1 MTAPPAIQVLDLT
14 IRFGQVTAVESASF
28 TVAPRQCFGIVG
40 ESGSGK
46 TTILRAI
53 LGLQPFNA
61 GRISLNGT
69 DQPAGSRDFRAQT
82 KLIQPIFQDPAT
94 SLSPRRRIGQLL
106 SEVGEV
112 LREPAEAF
120 RLRAIA
126 MLDRLGL
133 PKEAME
139 KYPYQLS
146 GGQARRAAIARAL
159 LFNPKIIAADEPPA
173 GLDVSVQG
181 DFLNL
186 LQEIRAA
193 SDITLLVISHNL
205 AVMRLVANDVAVMHK
220 GRIVEQG
227 AARQVLETPQSD
239 YARALLGAWPRLRA
253 GH

>member
-1 MTAPPAIQVLDLT
+1 MTAPPAIQVSDLT
-14 IRFGQVTAVESASF
+14 VRFGQVTAVDTASF

-46 TTILRAI
+46 TTVLRAI
-53 LGLQPFNA
+53 LGLQSFDA
-61 GRISLNGT
+61 GKVSLFGT
-69 DQPAGSRDFRAQT
+69 DQPARGRDFRAQT
-82 KLIQPIFQDPAT
+82 ALIQPIFQDPAT

-106 SEVGEV
+106 AEVGEV
-112 LREPAEAF
+112 LREPAEAC
-120 RLRAIA
+120 RVRAIA

-139 KYPYQLS
+139 KYPYHLS

-159 LFNPKIIAADEPPA
+159 LFNPRIVAADEPTA

-186 LQEIRAA
+186 LQDLRAA
-193 SDITLLVISHNL
+193 TDITFLVISHNL

-227 AARQVLETPQSD
+227 AARSVLETPQSD
-239 YARALLGAWPRLRA
+239 YARALLAAWPRLKSRQ
-253 GH
+253 